1 MTVNLGEIAVTQQQ
15 VDLMKHALGLD
26 NTKRAY
32 RNHFAALIVNTGD
45 WDNLVK
51 KGLAEKG
58 ENTGRLIYYH
68 VSELGRQFL
77 DFYGIE
83 GVRG

>member
-51 KGLAEKG
+51 KRTCGKRRKHRALD
-58 ENTGRLIYYH
+58 L
-68 VSELGRQFL
+68 LPRQ
-77 DFYGIE
+77 
-83 GVRG
+83 RTR